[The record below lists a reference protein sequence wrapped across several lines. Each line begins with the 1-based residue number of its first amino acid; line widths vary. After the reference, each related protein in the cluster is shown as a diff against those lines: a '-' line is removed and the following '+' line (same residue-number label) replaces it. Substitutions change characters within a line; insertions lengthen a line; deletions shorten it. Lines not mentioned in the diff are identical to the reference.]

1 MKQFVPIT
9 DDMLF
14 DAANFVGPLV
24 PYRIGVMC
32 ARQLRESERRAMDQ
46 RATANASPGLT
57 PSFSATPALS
67 SST

>member
-14 DAANFVGPLV
+14 DAGNFVGPLV
-24 PYRIGVMC
+24 PYRFGVMC
-32 ARQLRESERRAMDQ
+32 ARQLRESERRASDQ
-46 RATANASPGLT
+46 CATVNVSPALT